1 MTRRTARS
9 ARTGFISLLILLL
22 ECAPTTRVEGE
33 AQPLA
38 GRATQ
43 GAEEFRIAR
52 ERMVRE
58 QIESRGVRDPRV
70 LAALRKVERHRFV
83 PEALHHLAYSDQPLP
98 IGHGQTISQPYIV
111 AYMTEALELKPSD
124 RVLEIG
130 TGSGYQAAIL
140 AELVG
145 EVYSIEI
152 VKPLAK
158 ESAERL
164 QKLSYKNLKLRT
176 GNGYRGW
183 PEAAPFDAII
193 VTAAPPSI
201 PSALLDQLA
210 QGGRLVVPVGTM
222 FQELIRVRRTPKG
235 ITQEELL
242 PVRFV
247 PMVGEKEA
255 VK

>member
-1 MTRRTARS
+1 MACRIARS
-9 ARTGFISLLILLL
+9 ARMGLIAAVILLQ
-22 ECAPTTRVEGE
+22 ECAPSTRVEGE
-33 AQPLA
+33 AQPAL
-38 GRATQ
+38 GRPTQ
-43 GAEEFRIAR
+43 GAEDFRSAR

-70 LAALRKVERHRFV
+70 LVALRKVERHLFV
-83 PEALHHLAYSDQPLP
+83 PEALHHRAYSDQPLP
-98 IGHGQTISQPYIV
+98 IGHSQTISQPYIV

-140 AELVG
+140 AELVR

-152 VKPLAK
+152 VEPLAK

-164 QKLSYKNLKLRT
+164 KRLSYKNIKLRT

-201 PSALLDQLA
+201 PAALIEQLA
-210 QGGRLVVPVGTM
+210 EGGRLVVPVGTM

-235 ITQEELL
+235 MTQEDLL

-247 PMVGEKEA
+247 PMVGGSEV

>member
-1 MTRRTARS
+1 MTPCITRS
-9 ARTGFISLLILLL
+9 SRIGLISLSILLL
-22 ECAPTTRVEGE
+22 ECAPTTRIEGE
-33 AQPLA
+33 AQPFA
-38 GRATQ
+38 GRAAQ
-43 GAEEFRIAR
+43 GEREFRSAR

-111 AYMTEALELKPSD
+111 AYMTEVLELKPSD

-152 VKPLAK
+152 VEPLAK

-164 QKLSYKNLKLRT
+164 QRLSYKNLKLRT

-183 PEAAPFDAII
+183 PEAAPFDAIM
-193 VTAAPPSI
+193 VTAAPPRI
-201 PSALLDQLA
+201 PAALLDQLA

-247 PMVGEKEA
+247 PMVGENEV

>member
-1 MTRRTARS
+1 
-9 ARTGFISLLILLL
+9 
-22 ECAPTTRVEGE
+22 
-33 AQPLA
+33 
-38 GRATQ
+38 
-43 GAEEFRIAR
+43 
-52 ERMVRE
+52 MVRE

-70 LAALRKVERHRFV
+70 LAALRKVERHQFV

-98 IGHGQTISQPYIV
+98 IGHSQTISQPYIV
-111 AYMTEALELKPSD
+111 AYMTEALELKPAD

-140 AELVG
+140 AELVR

-152 VKPLAK
+152 VEPLAK

-164 QKLSYKNLKLRT
+164 QRLSYKNIKLRT

-193 VTAAPPSI
+193 ATAAPPSI
-201 PSALLDQLA
+201 PTALIEQLSD
-210 QGGRLVVPVGTM
+210 GGRLVVPVGTM
-222 FQELIRVRRTPKG
+222 FQELIRVRRTAKG

-247 PMVGEKEA
+247 PMVGESEV